1 MKNIIFIAPPAAG
14 KGTMSSLLK
23 AKYGYMHISTGDLL
37 RDAKNQDNELG
48 RKLVTMLSSGK
59 LVPDEIVLELLEKS
73 LDNRDKDIPFILDG
87 YPRNLSQVDS
97 LLNLFKKDDID
108 NYIAIYLD
116 IDYEKAMHRTL
127 GRMICSNC
135 KSSFNKFKEATRPK
149 VDGICDFCGSKLEVR
164 ADDTE
169 ETFKVRYQTYIED
182 TKPVLDYFKKIG
194 KLENIKVNDNP
205 QEMLENIEK
214 YLEV

>member
-14 KGTMSSLLK
+14 KGTQSDLLIS
-23 AKYGYMHISTGDLL
+23 KYGYEHISTGDLL
-37 RDAKNQDNELG
+37 REEVASGSELGLNISELMKKGALISDDIVNEL
-48 RKLVTMLSSGK
+48 LVKALSATTK
-59 LVPDEIVLELLEKS
+59 
-73 LDNRDKDIPFILDG
+73 PFILDG
-87 YPRNLSQVDS
+87 YPRNIKQVDS
-97 LLNLFKKDDID
+97 LIKLFNELNIND
-108 NYIAIYLD
+108 YVVIYLD
-116 IDYEKAMHRTL
+116 VDYEEAMHRTL

-149 VDGICDFCGSKLEVR
+149 VDGICDFCGNKLEVR

-182 TKPVLDYFKKIG
+182 TKPVLDYFKKVG

-205 QEMLENIEK
+205 QEMLKNIEN